1 MATNSKKLL
10 NLQQYI
16 LLLLTIGVAGPK
28 IGPMLNRNFVAVK
41 VMHAVVRSEDNRPVW
56 PGQSVEIK
64 AAQDQAQQLVNTTPG
79 DMHAHY
85 LLGLISMKADEQTT
99 AADAFARA
107 LELGVDRYL
116 GYQQLGRVHQM
127 EQEPRLAVAAWQA
140 SGDLRPALAWGREL
154 SQPGK
159 TELARA
165 VFEAMAEMA
174 DDAYYRHVGYYHLS
188 IAWGIDGRWDLALV
202 ELEQA
207 YRIRPDH
214 PATLVDL
221 ARALYHTGG
230 DRVRAEALIARAVE
244 LEPESEWIATV
255 LVDMYATV
263 GKPEQAARWIRQL
276 ERLRAQTIPR
286 ERQ

>member
-1 MATNSKKLL
+1 MLVVRQKLL
-10 NLQQYI
+10 WVGAAISFI
-16 LLLLTIGVAGPK
+16 LAGLILIPVL
-28 IGPMLNRNFVAVK
+28 IHNATAVQL
-41 VMHAVVRSEDNRPVW
+41 VHTLAVV
-56 PGQSVEIK
+56 PGDAPDWTNQPSAEVL
-64 AAQDQAQQLVNTTPG
+64 AAQAQAKRLVATRPNNART
-79 DMHAHY
+79 HY
-85 LLGLISMKADEQTT
+85 LLGLSSLNANDPAT
-99 AADAFARA
+99 AVTAFTNA
-107 LELGVDRYL
+107 LNLGIDPYV
-116 GYQQLGRVHQM
+116 GYQQLGAAHQM
-127 EQEPRLAVAAWQA
+127 AEEPRLAVVAWQA

-154 SQPGK
+154 LQPGQ
-159 TELARA
+159 TETARA
-165 VFEAMAEMA
+165 VFGAMVEVSNDACYRAE
-174 DDAYYRHVGYYHLS
+174 GYCHLS
-188 IAWGIDGRWDLALV
+188 IAWALDGRWDLALV

-207 YRIRPDH
+207 HRIRPDH

-221 ARALYHTGG
+221 ARALYYTGG